1 METTDKNYFTKD
13 TELAII
19 RYNSESDI
27 DIKNQIYEN
36 EIHYA
41 FFKLTENL
49 IHTFKFYYTDVD
61 NLKDLQFEVIQF
73 LMDKMI
79 LFHHSKN
86 INDRIRKIIE
96 KKNGGV
102 YMGDFTKHTNNSP
115 QVTQE
120 QINSFLLTLDTFNIP
135 IENLDNCIAEL
146 RKITPPKAYSYFGTI
161 AKRYLI
167 IYNDNNYK
175 KRIESIAI
183 GNLEGDSDLN
193 ETSKQTIHE
202 NLLDHT
208 DYEEN
213 GGDIISNKHDKL
225 SDFIDDFIEHCTN
238 NIYELFPDKKGV
250 EVQDAN
256 IADAILELF
265 RKRDKIDIF
274 NKKALYIYIREI
286 IDVKTPK
293 ITKVADKLYS
303 IFRNKWV
310 FYLEN
315 GYYKF

>member
-1 METTDKNYFTKD
+1 METTNKNYFTKD

-19 RYNSESDI
+19 KYNNESDI
-27 DIKNQIYEN
+27 DKKNQIYED

-61 NLKDLQFEVIQF
+61 NLQDLQFEVIQF
-73 LMDKMI
+73 LMSKMH
-79 LFHHSKN
+79 LFDPSK
-86 INDRIRKIIE
+86 
-96 KKNGGV
+96 G
-102 YMGDFTKHTNNSP
+102 
-115 QVTQE
+115 
-120 QINSFLLTLDTFNIP
+120 
-135 IENLDNCIAEL
+135 A
-146 RKITPPKAYSYFGTI
+146 KAYSYFGTI

-167 IYNDNNYK
+167 IYNQKNYR
-175 KRIESIAI
+175 KRIESISI

-202 NLLDHT
+202 NLLEEVE
-208 DYEEN
+208 YEETGN
-213 GGDIISNKHDKL
+213 NILSNKHDKL
-225 SDFIDDFIEHCTN
+225 SDFMDDFTDYCTR
-238 NIYELFPDKKGV
+238 NIYEIFPDKKGV
-250 EVQDAN
+250 EVQDAR

-265 RKRDKIDIF
+265 RKRSQIDVF

-293 ITKVADKLYS
+293 ITKVADKLYK
-303 IFRNKWV
+303 IFRDKWV